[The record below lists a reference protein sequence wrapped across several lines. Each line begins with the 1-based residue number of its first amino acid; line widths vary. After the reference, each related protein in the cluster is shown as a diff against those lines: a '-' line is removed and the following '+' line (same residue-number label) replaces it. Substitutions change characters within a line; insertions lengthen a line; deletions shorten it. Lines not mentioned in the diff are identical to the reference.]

1 MLVRNA
7 SGVRSSDIT
16 PPRIWFGRREFM
28 KTAVSG
34 AAGALMA
41 GVFHDEVAAA
51 AGAKL
56 AISKRIVTTTET
68 MTPFGVVTSYN
79 NYYEFG
85 SNKNQPAKTSGRFK
99 PKPWSVAI
107 EGECAKPGRYTLED
121 ILKPHPLEE
130 RIYRHRCVE
139 GWSMVVPWVGFPLGD
154 LLKRFQPTGNAKYVE
169 FTTIERPSEMPEQN
183 RWFYSI
189 LPWPYVEGLR
199 LDEAMHPLALMA
211 VGLYGQE
218 LPNQNGAPLR
228 LILPWKYGFKGIKA
242 IVKIRFMD
250 KQPLPTW
257 QRQEPQF
264 YGFYSN
270 VNPGRTRSTY
280 RNQST
285 ETRLTGDS
293 LLESPVI
300 RTQMFNGYAD
310 QVASLYAGMDLS
322 ALY

>member
-1 MLVRNA
+1 MLVRKT

-16 PPRIWFGRREFM
+16 PRSVYFGRREFV

-34 AAGALMA
+34 AAGALA
-41 GVFHDEVAAA
+41 SGLFRGEVAAA
-51 AGAKL
+51 ALDKL
-56 AISKRIVTTTET
+56 AISKRLVTTTET
-68 MTPFGVVTSYN
+68 MTPRGVVTSYN

-85 SNKNQPAKTSGRFK
+85 SDKGQPAKTSGRFK
-99 PKPWSVAI
+99 PKPWSVVV
-107 EGECAKPGRYTLED
+107 EGACAKPGRYTLED

-130 RIYRHRCVE
+130 RVYRHRCVE

-154 LLKRFQPTGNAKYVE
+154 LLKRFQPAGNAKYVE

-189 LPWPYVEGLR
+189 LPWPYIEGFR

-211 VGLYGQE
+211 VGLYGEE

-228 LILPWKYGFKGIKA
+228 LIMPWKYGFKGIKA
-242 IVKIRFMD
+242 IVRIRFTD
-250 KQPLPTW
+250 KQPTPTW

-270 VNPGRTRSTY
+270 VNPGRTRSSY

-285 ETRLTGDS
+285 ETRLTGDN

>member
-1 MLVRNA
+1 
-7 SGVRSSDIT
+7 
-16 PPRIWFGRREFM
+16 M
-28 KTAVSG
+28 KRAVSG
-34 AAGALMA
+34 AAAALTA
-41 GVFHDEVAAA
+41 GVFPDEVAAA
-51 AGAKL
+51 AQAKL
-56 AISKRIVTTTET
+56 AISKRLVTTTET
-68 MTPFGVVTSYN
+68 MTPRGVVTSYN

-85 SNKNQPAKTSGRFK
+85 SDKDQPAKRSGRFK
-99 PKPWSVAI
+99 PKPWSVAV
-107 EGECAKPGRYTLED
+107 EGACAKPGRYTLED
-121 ILKPHPLEE
+121 ILNPHPLEE
-130 RIYRHRCVE
+130 RVYRHRCVE

-154 LLKRFQPTGNAKYVE
+154 LLKRFQPTGNATYVE

-211 VGLYGQE
+211 VGLYGEE

-228 LILPWKYGFKGIKA
+228 LILPWKYGFKSIKA
-242 IVKIRFMD
+242 IVKIRFTD
-250 KQPLPTW
+250 KQPIPTW

-270 VNPGRTRSTY
+270 VNPGPTRSSY

-293 LLESPVI
+293 LFESPVI
-300 RTQMFNGYAD
+300 RTQLFNGYAD
-310 QVASLYAGMDLS
+310 QVASLYAGMDLRV
-322 ALY
+322 LY